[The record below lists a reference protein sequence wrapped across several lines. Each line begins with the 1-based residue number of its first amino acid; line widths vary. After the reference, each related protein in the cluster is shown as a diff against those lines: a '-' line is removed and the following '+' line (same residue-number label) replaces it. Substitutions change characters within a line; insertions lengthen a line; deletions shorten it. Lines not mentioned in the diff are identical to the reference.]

1 MLILTDTDETI
12 QVDLTAAITT
22 NQLQCVASYRDTT
35 ATNITA
41 GRQTAAT
48 NSTTAVNVVSAPAAS
63 TQRLVEYLSVY
74 NSDTASAE
82 VLISLYDGTALF
94 TLFKCV
100 LGVGERMDYQHGQ
113 GWQVFTNSGAVKT
126 SLNQGT
132 SPVTSGDSIVVLS
145 SDVANAEVV
154 ANTLVEIPGLA
165 FPVIAGN
172 TYDFEFKIT
181 YTAAATST
189 GSRWVLNGPTFTS
202 LVIYSD
208 YSLAATTRTDNNVT
222 GYNLPAACNTGSGAT
237 AGNIAFIRGTITPSA
252 NGDVTPW
259 FASEITV
266 SEIRAKAGSTCRYRQ
281 VL

>member
-100 LGVGERMDYQHGQ
+100 LGVGERLDYQHGQ
-113 GWQVFTNSGAVKT
+113 GWQVFANNGAVKT

-132 SPVTSGDSIVVLS
+132 SPVTSGENIAVLASSVVNN
-145 SDVANAEVV
+145 NAV
-154 ANTLVEIPGLA
+154 ANTMEDVTGLSFA
-165 FPVIAGN
+165 VTSGNKYYFRFVI
-172 TYDFEFKIT
+172 
-181 YTAAATST
+181 
-189 GSRWVLNGPTFTS
+189 V
-202 LVIYSD
+202 YSV
-208 YSLAATTRTDNNVT
+208 AATTTGARFSIYTPAATLLTYRYDIPTSATARTLGNYVAVD
-222 GYNLPAACNTGSGAT
+222 LPAATTTTSGQITNVVTIEGFIIPSSNGTVIARHASELSAT
-237 AGNIAFIRGTITPSA
+237 A
-252 NGDVTPW
+252 VTTEGGLS
-259 FASEITV
+259 FV
-266 SEIRAKAGSTCRYRQ
+266 SWRQ
-281 VL
+281 TA